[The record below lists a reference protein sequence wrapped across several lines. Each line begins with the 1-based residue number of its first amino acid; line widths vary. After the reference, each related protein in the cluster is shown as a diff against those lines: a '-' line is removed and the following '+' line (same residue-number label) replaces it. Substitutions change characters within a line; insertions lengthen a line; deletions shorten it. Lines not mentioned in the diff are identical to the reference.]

1 MQVNAVVQAPGSVA
15 TGTLSALCFALVLA
29 AGAGAAYYCVKRR
42 RREEQF
48 GYFQVG
54 AGSHVERS
62 RRRGVSRGWEGRH
75 APPEAPPPAAP
86 PPAAPPIAPL
96 RCQADLR
103 ADEEAEEE
111 AVPQGEGTRPEARPR
126 AARLRPQRPL
136 VAIPNPLY
144 RGHAPDYEPLHVS
157 PAPAPPRAPR
167 PRPALTPLSPQDA
180 LLSDADGC
188 AH

>member
-1 MQVNAVVQAPGSVA
+1 MVQGPGSVA

-42 RREEQF
+42 RREAQF

-54 AGSHVERS
+54 AGSHVGRS

-75 APPEAPPPAAP
+75 ASPEAP

-111 AVPQGEGTRPEARPR
+111 AVPQREGARPQARPR

-157 PAPAPPRAPR
+157 PAPPRPAPRAPA
-167 PRPALTPLSPQDA
+167 PRSRRSPRRTR
-180 LLSDADGC
+180 S
-188 AH
+188 